1 MFDNLSSQESSNV
14 MLSTQSS
21 VNKYVDEL
29 DYAIKEEIPIKLKII
44 NATKIKKQA
53 FINTLMSAYNPNIAE
68 KN

>member
-29 DYAIKEEIPIKLKII
+29 DYATKEEIPIKLKII
-44 NATKIKKQA
+44 KATKIKK
-53 FINTLMSAYNPNIAE
+53 
-68 KN
+68 